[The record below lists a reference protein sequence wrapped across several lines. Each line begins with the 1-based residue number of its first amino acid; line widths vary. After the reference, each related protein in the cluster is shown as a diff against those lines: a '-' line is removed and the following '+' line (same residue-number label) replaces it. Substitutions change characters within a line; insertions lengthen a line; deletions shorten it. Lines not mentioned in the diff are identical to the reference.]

1 MPSGCCRKGMVTVA
15 DPDFALLE
23 KLIGKELDRRTGSGH
38 GGGGV
43 DGRVSKLE
51 SDVKEIKADL
61 KAIGKDVAELKGRA
75 AAMPTMWQLLTM
87 VLTIIAIIAGSFYV
101 TLSRLDRIEAQVGRQ
116 ENRLDRID
124 AKLDALAA
132 K

>member
-1 MPSGCCRKGMVTVA
+1 MA
-15 DPDFALLE
+15 EPDFALLDQR
-23 KLIGKELDRRTGSGH
+23 ISRELDRRSGAGH

-51 SDVKEIKADL
+51 TDVKEIKADI

-75 AAMPTMWQLLTM
+75 AAMPTMWQLLSL
-87 VLTIIAIIAGSFYV
+87 VLAIIAVIAGSFYV
-101 TLSRLDRIEAQVGRQ
+101 NLGRLDRIEAQVSRQ

-124 AKLDALAA
+124 AKLEILVSKFSAA
-132 K
+132 P

>member
-1 MPSGCCRKGMVTVA
+1 M
-15 DPDFALLE
+15 
-23 KLIGKELDRRTGSGH
+23 KEW
-38 GGGGV
+38 

-51 SDVKEIKADL
+51 SAVKEIKADL

-101 TLSRLDRIEAQVGRQ
+101 TLSRLDRIEAQVSRQ

>member
-1 MPSGCCRKGMVTVA
+1 MVIVA

-51 SDVKEIKADL
+51 GDVKEIKADL
-61 KAIGKDVAELKGRA
+61 KAIGKDVADLKGRA
-75 AAMPTMWQLLTM
+75 AAMPTMWQLRTM
-87 VLTIIAIIAGSFYV
+87 VLAIIAMVAGSFYV
-101 TLSRLDRIEAQVGRQ
+101 NLGRLDRIEAQVSRQ
-116 ENRLDRID
+116 ENRLDRIET
-124 AKLDALAA
+124 KLDTLVS
-132 K
+132 KLPVGQ

>member
-1 MPSGCCRKGMVTVA
+1 MA

-23 KLIGKELDRRTGSGH
+23 KLIGKELDRRTGAGH

-51 SDVKEIKADL
+51 SDVKEIKGDL

-87 VLTIIAIIAGSFYV
+87 VLAIIAIVAGSFYIS
-101 TLSRLDRIEAQVGRQ
+101 LGRLDRIEAQVSRQ
-116 ENRLDRID
+116 ENRLDRMET
-124 AKLDALAA
+124 KLDALVS
-132 K
+132 KLPVGQ

>member
-1 MPSGCCRKGMVTVA
+1 MAIVA

-87 VLTIIAIIAGSFYV
+87 VLAVIAIIAGSFYV
-101 TLSRLDRIEAQVGRQ
+101 TLSRLDRIEAQASRQ